1 MAVDNTSMKAKIED
15 VKHDIK
21 AIEHH
26 AIKFAN
32 GSTYPLAKQC
42 FQLWQMHLNKSTYQ
56 KYEEDTNANNT
67 KS

>member
-1 MAVDNTSMKAKIED
+1 MSMKAKIED
-15 VKHDIK
+15 VKYDMK

-26 AIKFAN
+26 AVKFAN

-56 KYEEDTNANNT
+56 KYEEEKNVNNPE
-67 KS
+67 S